1 MSRKRNADRV
11 YVTLDLTGG
20 ASESSVEEARR
31 RLPPGQRLTEGWPV
45 LHYGGIPRID
55 LAQWEFG
62 IVGLVEEEVT
72 LSWDQFMALPQVR
85 LRADIH
91 CVTAWSRFDNDWEG
105 VRFRD
110 VMALAN
116 VSPEA
121 KHVMFHSY
129 GGYTTNV
136 PLEDLLGDDVL
147 LAHSHD
153 GRPLDPEHG
162 WPLRGMI
169 PHLYFWKSAKW
180 VRGIEFISEDRPG
193 FWEMY
198 GYHMH
203 GDPWT
208 EERYG

>member
-1 MSRKRNADRV
+1 MWHKRNADRV
-11 YVTLDLTGG
+11 YVTLDITSG
-20 ASESSVEEARR
+20 APGSSVEGERR

-62 IVGLVEEEVT
+62 IAGLVEQEVT

-85 LRADIH
+85 LRTDIH

-136 PLEDLLGDDVL
+136 PLDELMGDDVL
-147 LAHSHD
+147 LAHSH
-153 GRPLDPEHG
+153 GGEPLAPEHG
-162 WPLRGMI
+162 WPLRAMI

-180 VRGIEFISEDRPG
+180 VRGIEFMSEDRPG

>member
-1 MSRKRNADRV
+1 MWHKRNADRV
-11 YVTLDLTGG
+11 YVTLDITSDTSGPSLDG
-20 ASESSVEEARR
+20 ERR

-45 LHYGGIPRID
+45 LQYGGTPRID

-85 LRADIH
+85 LRTDIH

-136 PLEDLLGDDVL
+136 PLEELLGDDVL
-147 LAHSHD
+147 LAHSH
-153 GRPLDPEHG
+153 GGEPLLPEHG
-162 WPLRGMI
+162 WPLRAMI

-180 VRGIEFISEDRPG
+180 VRGIEFMSEDRPG

-203 GDPWT
+203 GDPWS